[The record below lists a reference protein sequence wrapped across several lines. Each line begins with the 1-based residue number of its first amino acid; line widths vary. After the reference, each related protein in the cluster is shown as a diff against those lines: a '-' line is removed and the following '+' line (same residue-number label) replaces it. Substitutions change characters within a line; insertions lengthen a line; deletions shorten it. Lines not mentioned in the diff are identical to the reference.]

1 MRTCARGDWRAWRT
15 AGGRTS
21 SRRRSAPSCLRL
33 DLVLGHDLFADLLER
48 AADQARHVHL
58 RNADLLRD
66 LRLRQALEEAQVQD
80 PALALVE
87 DAETGRQHRAVLR
100 DFVLVLLGADR
111 LERVQLLPVLL
122 PTAGRERERRV

>member
-48 AADQARHVHL
+48 AADQPRHVHL
-58 RNADLLRD
+58 RDADLLRD
-66 LRLRQALEEAQVQD
+66 LRLRQALEEAQVED
-80 PALALVE
+80 LALALVE
-87 DAETGRQHRAVLR
+87 DPKPGREHCTVLR
-100 DFVLVLLGADR
+100 HLVLVLLGADR
-111 LERVQLLPVLL
+111 LQRVELLP
-122 PTAGRERERRV
+122 